1 MSAGFFRE
9 GYELLSEALNLLN
22 NVYGAMHPDIALCL
36 RSLARLNYV
45 MGEHADA
52 MAYQQKALF
61 MAERLLGVDHP
72 MTILEYTHLSLYC
85 FANNQVTTALK
96 LLYRFNHCPLQRT

>member
-1 MSAGFFRE
+1 MSSGFFRE
-9 GYELLSEALNLLN
+9 GYELLSESLNLLN

-52 MAYQQKALF
+52 LAYQQKALF

-72 MTILEYTHLSLYC
+72 TTILEYTHLSLYC

-96 LLYRFNHCPLQRT
+96 LLYR